1 MNCCGSK
8 RQAWP
13 LQATFGWQSPAG
25 QTAPEAILFRYTG
38 TRSMKVTG
46 GISGQVYQFAQPGAE
61 VLVDYRDVPGMQ
73 AVPFVEKC

>member
-8 RQAWP
+8 RQTRP
-13 LQATFGWQSPAG
+13 IQASIGWESPARP
-25 QTAPEAILFRYTG
+25 AVPEYILFRYTG

-46 GISGQVYQFAQPGAE
+46 GISGQMYQFAHPGAE
-61 VLVDYRDVPGMQ
+61 VLIDYRDVPGMQ